1 MFFSIKLQKFFPSNS
16 NPIFRLEE
24 QIPRIPSVFRDR
36 GKSLALLTRLLM
48 QPCQGSNLGKKI
60 HKTTGLVAQNLYWT
74 GTFFTRPKSYEKKK
88 TKTQQKRIL
97 Q

>member
-1 MFFSIKLQKFFPSNS
+1 MSDYQEGDSQSCSCNFLQDISLDLKELISLM
-16 NPIFRLEE
+16 LE
-24 QIPRIPSVFRDR
+24 F
-36 GKSLALLTRLLM
+36 
-48 QPCQGSNLGKKI
+48 GKKI
-60 HKTTGLVAQNLYWT
+60 HETTGLVAQNFYWT